1 MTYIRKL
8 LFICCSLFL
17 SNTVYAECTDTPAE
31 HKARDEVSIFCTS
44 QENNLG
50 LMIYTSTMGTV
61 YTAIFPV
68 PLISCD
74 PHNDATSAP
83 SKVFNGKTVR
93 MHQMC
98 AKTSSDTTFIFDAPI
113 TKAGFDYIKKQ
124 LLRNKPLIVTSPN
137 KDNPFKATFDT
148 HKYRE
153 MILDAFN
160 TNDGIYGGM

>member
-8 LFICCSLFL
+8 LFICCSVLF
-17 SNTVYAECTDTPAE
+17 SGSVYAECTDTSAE
-31 HKARDEVSIFCTS
+31 RKARDEVSIFCTS

-50 LMIYTSTMGTV
+50 LMIYTSTAGMV

-68 PLISCD
+68 PLQSCD
-74 PHNDATSAP
+74 PDRGTSSAP

-93 MHQMC
+93 MYQMC
-98 AKTSSDTTFIFDAPI
+98 NKDSSGATFSYDTPVTN
-113 TKAGFDYIKKQ
+113 AGFNHIKKQ
-124 LLRNKPLIVTSPN
+124 LLKNKPLVVTSPN

-153 MILDAFN
+153 IILDAFN
-160 TNDGIYGGM
+160 ANDGIHGGI